1 MNKKQQ
7 EIASKYLHIIDEICK
22 TQCYQSENDIDDVI
36 EFYCEAADIYQDDGD
51 FERFC
56 KAYIHMKIEAKNKSR
71 RESSDILDQD
81 NTIRFGYGIN
91 TISDIYS

>member
-7 EIASKYLHIIDEICK
+7 EIANKHLHIIDKVCK
-22 TQCYQSENDIDDVI
+22 SQCCQLEDSIDDVI

-56 KAYIHMKIEAKNKSR
+56 IAYILMKIEAKSKLR
-71 RESSDILDQD
+71 RESNDILDQD
-81 NTIRFGYGIN
+81 NTIRCGYGIN
-91 TISDIYS
+91 TIPDTYS